1 MARGPTYSRDAC
13 VLTTFL
19 NGTERL
25 IHQPHKYIFLD
36 FLLVFFSSL
45 LWISPS
51 NILCTSTLQ
60 STQEAHHHSRQ
71 DPLPPNAIKYIV
83 PV

>member
-1 MARGPTYSRDAC
+1 MARGPAYSRDAC

-25 IHQPHKYIFLD
+25 IHQPHMYIFLD

-51 NILCTSTLQ
+51 KHTLY
-60 STQEAHHHSRQ
+60 
-71 DPLPPNAIKYIV
+71 KYITKHSGGS
-83 PV
+83 PP